1 MEIDILS
8 MVDRLEALVTAGTRV
23 PLSGKI
29 MVDEQEVL
37 EILDQMRESIPEE
50 IKLSKRTLQERDR
63 IVAQAQMEAQNI
75 IELAK
80 EQADLL
86 LDEKGLVSEAQGHSA
101 VLVRDAQEEAMRVR
115 MGADNYAREILAEL
129 EDLLGK
135 QLIAIRKGLNALNR

>member
-8 MVDRLEALVTAGTRV
+8 LVDRLEALVNAGTRV

-29 MVDEQEVL
+29 VVDEQEVL
-37 EILDQMRESIPEE
+37 EILDQMRLSIPEE
-50 IKLSKRTLQERDR
+50 IKLSKRTLQERER

-101 VLVRDAQEEAMRVR
+101 VLVREAQEEAMRVR
-115 MGADNYAREILAEL
+115 FGADNYARETLAEL

-135 QLIAIRKGLNALNR
+135 QLIAIRKGLNSLNR

>member
-8 MVDRLEALVTAGTRV
+8 LVDRLEALVNAGTRV

-37 EILDQMRESIPEE
+37 EILDQMRVSIPEE
-50 IKLSKRTLQERDR
+50 IKLSKRTLQERER

-86 LDEKGLVSEAQGHSA
+86 LDEKGLISEAQGHSA
-101 VLVRDAQEEAMRVR
+101 VLVREAQEEALRVR
-115 MGADNYAREILAEL
+115 LGADNYVREILTEL
-129 EDLLGK
+129 EDLLGR
-135 QLIAIRKGLNALNR
+135 QLIAIRKGLNSLNR